1 MSWFEDFD
9 EWFKKWRR
17 FVEEFEREVE
27 KEFEEAFKPFS
38 EEQSRGGRRSKGNV
52 YYYGFEITMGPDGKP
67 KIREFGNVKPWGRP
81 LVSEDTEP
89 LTDVYDEGDVI
100 KVIMDMP
107 GVDKDDINI
116 NVEPDG
122 KTLIVEAKGSDRS
135 YRKELTLPAEVD
147 PSKAKAMYKNG
158 VLTIELPKR
167 NRGNKGTK
175 IKVE

>member
-9 EWFKKWRR
+9 EWFKKWRK

-27 KEFEEAFKPFS
+27 KEIEDTLRPLS
-38 EEQSRGGRRSKGNV
+38 EKQSAKKGKSNV

-67 KIREFGNVKPWGRP
+67 KIKEFGNVRPWGRP
-81 LVSEDTEP
+81 LVSEESEP
-89 LTDVYDEGDVI
+89 LTDVYEEEDTV

-116 NVEPDG
+116 SIEPG
-122 KTLIVEAKGSDRS
+122 GRTLVVEAKGSDRS
-135 YRKELTLPAEVD
+135 YRKELQLPTEVD
-147 PSKAKAMYKNG
+147 ASKAKATYKNG
-158 VLTIELPKR
+158 VLTIELPKK
-167 NRGNKGTK
+167 NKGSRGTK